1 VNYELDA
8 ELAPAIAALTA
19 QATEA
24 PAPARGDWQAVRE
37 AAAAGLAYMA
47 TLTPASSG
55 VTLIPPSGPYD
66 AMRSSRFGLLLL
78 LLPLLLLPLLVL
90 V

>member
-1 VNYELDA
+1 
-8 ELAPAIAALTA
+8 
-19 QATEA
+19 
-24 PAPARGDWQAVRE
+24 
-37 AAAAGLAYMA
+37 MA

-78 LLPLLLLPLLVL
+78 LLLLLLPPPPLPLLVL